1 MLIVETT
8 ASLAAIPDRSDT
20 AACHVPN
27 PRGFRKGAITEPKA
41 ANILSELFFCEFEWR
56 WKILKDPY

>member
-41 ANILSELFFCEFEWR
+41 ANILSELFSANLSYGEKF
-56 WKILKDPY
+56 

>member
-27 PRGFRKGAITEPKA
+27 PRGFITEPKA
-41 ANILSELFFCEFEWR
+41 ANILSELFSANLSDGEKF
-56 WKILKDPY
+56 